1 MAFGCRN
8 NQIKIYDVEDYS
20 LIKII
25 HGHTMSVFSLQFSP
39 DGNYLLSGSRD
50 AQVKIWDALSYDPIF
65 NIPSHLFAV
74 NCISFHP
81 SLPFFATASMDK
93 SIKIWGANDFK
104 LNKAVSREKGFESH
118 SSSVNK
124 IVWNGDQLISVSDD
138 KRIIVWEVSFD

>member
-1 MAFGCRN
+1 MTLYKHSDWVRSIC
-8 NQIKIYDVEDYS
+8 YS
-20 LIKII
+20 LDDKKMISCSHDRQII
-25 HGHTMSVFSLQFSP
+25 IWNAENGQIINILNGHTDWVKSIKYSP
-39 DGNYLLSGSRD
+39 DNKY
-50 AQVKIWDALSYDPIF
+50 I
-65 NIPSHLFAV
+65 
-74 NCISFHP
+74 ISC
-81 SLPFFATASMDK
+81 SLDK